1 MKSLR
6 DPAYKLVPLFT
17 EIQLKVYY
25 SRQAVLKELITEDY
39 ASD

>member
-17 EIQLKVYY
+17 EIQLKVDY
-25 SRQAVLKELITEDY
+25 SRQAVLKGFITEDY